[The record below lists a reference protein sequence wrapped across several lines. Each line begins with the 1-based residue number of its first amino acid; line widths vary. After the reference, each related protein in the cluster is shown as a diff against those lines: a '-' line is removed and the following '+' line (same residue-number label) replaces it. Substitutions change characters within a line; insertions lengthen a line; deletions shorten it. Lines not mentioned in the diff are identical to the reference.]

1 MDDAPERAGHRRH
14 GRTRHPGDS
23 RAARRTRGARERV
36 GRRDGVPFSNTFGVP
51 TYLAGLWPHD
61 VSVEADDAAL
71 SFLAAHAGLWRL
83 EVNDAFMPVPDGPLP
98 ACLFPPPGVPTC
110 PIPSTVFYLH
120 GTVVPGISVAVVPS
134 LLATEAES
142 WVHADLMTRFT

>member
-1 MDDAPERAGHRRH
+1 M
-14 GRTRHPGDS
+14 
-23 RAARRTRGARERV
+23 
-36 GRRDGVPFSNTFGVP
+36 P

-98 ACLFPPPGVPTC
+98 ACLFPPPGVPPCPIRLEQTYQGLPVFGAQLLVHVKPAEFIPSTF